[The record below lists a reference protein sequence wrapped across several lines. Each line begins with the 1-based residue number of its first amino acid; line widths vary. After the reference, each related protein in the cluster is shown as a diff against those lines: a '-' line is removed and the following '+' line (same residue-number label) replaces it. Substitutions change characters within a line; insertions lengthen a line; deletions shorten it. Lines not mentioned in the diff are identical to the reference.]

1 VAVED
6 ERMKLDKLWVIN
18 NCMFAELR
26 LRLIKKLLI
35 FLCCVS
41 EPCVKSSSD
50 CT

>member
-1 VAVED
+1 MAVED

-18 NCMFAELR
+18 NCMFAE